1 MGGSRLGFAVSF
13 ERGSG
18 SAVRGAESG
27 VEQLKDL
34 IGNRRREILKQW
46 SSWACLFVT
55 HRSGGSKTTVGQ
67 IGCMP
72 VAHVLRLRRG
82 RVQSSYS
89 KVHTCCM
96 ASVRRTISLPPN
108 LADQLDKEAERRG
121 MTFSALIA
129 DLAGAKTTRLPYAGI
144 ISEDEDLSLRVEEV
158 LSRLAS

>member
-1 MGGSRLGFAVSF
+1 
-13 ERGSG
+13 
-18 SAVRGAESG
+18 
-27 VEQLKDL
+27 
-34 IGNRRREILKQW
+34 
-46 SSWACLFVT
+46 
-55 HRSGGSKTTVGQ
+55 
-67 IGCMP
+67 
-72 VAHVLRLRRG
+72 
-82 RVQSSYS
+82 
-89 KVHTCCM
+89 M